1 MQKWMR
7 TSVGV
12 AAVVVATTLVTG
24 RVVSQQYDE
33 QMQEMT
39 DEMKMWKKLGEPG
52 EQHRQLAR
60 YAGKWETETIHYEP
74 GQEPDPT
81 MGYADYKSILGGRF
95 VMENVQG
102 KMHGEVFEGLGI
114 FGYDNM
120 KQQHFFAWFDSTGTM
135 MFTGYGKANESGEEI
150 TYWSKMGMPDGSEMK
165 FKSVATIINDDHTTF
180 EMFVVTPEGEQ
191 KNMHITSRR
200 K

>member
-1 MQKWMR
+1 MHQAIKKL
-7 TSVGV
+7 TA
-12 AAVVVATTLVTG
+12 AAVLVGSTAFITQH
-24 RVVSQQYDE
+24 VVSQDYKE
-33 QMQEMT
+33 KPTHEQEM
-39 DEMKMWKKLGEPG
+39 EMWKKMGEPG
-52 EQHRQLAR
+52 PQHKQLAR

-95 VMENVQG
+95 VMENVRG
-102 KMHGEVFEGLGI
+102 EMHGEVFEGLGI

-135 MFTGYGKANESGEEI
+135 MFTGYGKANESGEAI
-150 TYWSKMGMPDGSEMK
+150 TYWSTMGMPDGSEMK
-165 FKSVATIINDDHTTF
+165 FKSVSTIINDDHTTF

-191 KNMHITSRR
+191 KNMQITSRR